1 MIPLLFVYKGHDI
14 TLLKEYLYPLFTATL
29 FIIAKVWR

>member
-1 MIPLLFVYKGHDI
+1 MITLLCKYKGNDI

-29 FIIAKVWR
+29 FIIAKL